1 MHNFISYSD
10 VKHIMT
16 SPIKTI
22 TSVLTAS
29 TDNIPARSIRL
40 DEILAIMSVST
51 FQIDAILYIQG
62 SVLIKKT
69 WASQYATNCILIFK
83 H

>member
-1 MHNFISYSD
+1 MHNFIGYSD

-16 SPIKTI
+16 SPIK
-22 TSVLTAS
+22 TAS

>member
-1 MHNFISYSD
+1 MHNFIGYSD

-22 TSVLTAS
+22 TSVLT